1 MSELKSLLKHA
12 GTVVVGQLAV
22 MAYSVTDTIVAGRFS
37 SDSLAALSVGSAIYV
52 SVFVAMLSVVQALL
66 PLWAELHG
74 AQRPQDIGPSL
85 RQALYLCGIT
95 AVVGMAILFNAAP
108 VFEWTSIPKG
118 LRAEAQTYLEVLAW
132 SMPPALLFRMY
143 STLNQSLGKP
153 LFVTWLQIGSLGIK
167 IPLSIWFC
175 FGGWGVGAQGAVGCA
190 LASLVVN
197 YLLLV
202 VALWMLKTNPAY
214 QPLQIWRRMEPP
226 NWPQIASFARLGVPS
241 ALAVV
246 VEVTSFTLMALFVAR
261 LGSVASASHQ
271 IATNLT
277 ALLYMVPLAL
287 SIAASARVGFWMG
300 AQNDAMA
307 RQAIRLGLTCVL
319 TSSLALAALLL
330 AGRYWLVPVYSPN
343 PQIVALSIPLLA
355 WVALYHLADGI
366 QTMCLFLLRCFRVT
380 LLPFFV
386 YGLLL
391 WGAGLGGGYV
401 LAYQGWGPWPAAQSP
416 AAFWMTSTVA
426 LALTAAVLCGLLW
439 RAMHQFKPGWDSF
452 KA

>member
-1 MSELKSLLKHA
+1 MAELQTLLKHA
-12 GTVVVGQLAV
+12 GTVLIGQLAV
-22 MAYSVTDTIVAGRFS
+22 MAYSVTDTILAGRYS
-37 SDSLAALSVGSAIYV
+37 ADSLAALSVGSAIYV

-66 PLWAELHG
+66 PLWAQMHG

-95 AVVGMAILFNAAP
+95 AALGMAILFNCGP
-108 VFEWTSIPKG
+108 VFEWTSIPAG

-153 LFVTWLQIGSLGIK
+153 RLVTWLQIGSLLVK

-175 FGGWGVGAQGAVGCA
+175 FGGLGLDGHGAVGCA
-190 LASLVVN
+190 MASLLVN
-197 YLLLV
+197 YLLMA
-202 VALWMLKTNPAY
+202 VALWMLKTRPLY
-214 QPLQIWRRMEPP
+214 QPLQIWQSMEAP

-287 SIAASARVGFWMG
+287 AIAASARVGFWLG
-300 AQNDAMA
+300 AQNAAMVRRA
-307 RQAIRLGLTCVL
+307 AKLGLACVL
-319 TSSLALAALLL
+319 ASSTLLASLLLLGRQQLAL
-330 AGRYWLVPVYSPN
+330 VYSPN
-343 PQIVALSIPLLA
+343 PDIIALAVPLLA

-366 QTMCLFLLRCFRVT
+366 QTMCLFLLRCFGIAM
-380 LLPFFV
+380 LPFVV
-386 YGLLL
+386 YCLLL

-401 LAYQGWGPWPAAQSP
+401 LAYQGWADWAAMQSP
-416 AAFWMTSTVA
+416 MAFWMTSA
-426 LALTAAVLCGLLW
+426 LALTATALVFCAMLW
-439 RAMHQFKPGWDSF
+439 HALRRNLS
-452 KA
+452 